1 MLNYKILAI
10 IIAVMFSFSLSLGIS
25 YAQIPAVSNN
35 TLSLNN
41 TLSPSE
47 IINRFLTNDQSNIYN
62 ISHSIGGSQGVPLNN
77 THLNNTQVNTEDNSS
92 QIPNTDSVLPK
103 VYKSAIHSLV
113 EITSFDSKNHSIS
126 KTGSGFIYD
135 FNGQPIIITASN
147 LVGEKND
154 IIVTLSDGST
164 YDSNLT
170 GLDPL
175 TNLAV
180 LSTKNISQSKLIPL
194 PTANST
200 NLEEGQQV
208 IAIGNTMGLS
218 RQITSGIISGL
229 VQPIPVFD
237 QNISKS
243 STKIPNGITTSLNL
257 GTGYGGSPLLDTK
270 GQVIGM
276 NIGNYTPTNT
286 TASQTKSTG
295 TSYAVPSNSINKIIP
310 SLLINGYYLH
320 PWFGVSGIDITRD
333 LAKALNLNES
343 RGFLVVD
350 VANPS
355 PAKKAGILGGDNTTS
370 INGRKIIL
378 GGDIILKIDNKDFLN
393 FHDMLAY
400 IENNKNVGDSMLV
413 TVLRNE
419 LPQYNTVKLE
429 ANPIYLPH
437 LK

>member
-35 TLSLNN
+35 TSSLNN

-135 FNGQPIIITASN
+135 FNGQQIIITASN

-180 LSTKNISQSKLIPL
+180 LSTKNISQNKLIPL
-194 PTANST
+194 PIANST

-208 IAIGNTMGLS
+208 VAIGNTMGLS

-286 TASQTKSTG
+286 IASQTKNTG
-295 TSYAVPSNSINKIIP
+295 TSYAVPSNLINKIIP
-310 SLLINGYYLH
+310 S
-320 PWFGVSGIDITRD
+320 
-333 LAKALNLNES
+333 
-343 RGFLVVD
+343 
-350 VANPS
+350 
-355 PAKKAGILGGDNTTS
+355 
-370 INGRKIIL
+370 
-378 GGDIILKIDNKDFLN
+378 
-393 FHDMLAY
+393 
-400 IENNKNVGDSMLV
+400 
-413 TVLRNE
+413 
-419 LPQYNTVKLE
+419 
-429 ANPIYLPH
+429 
-437 LK
+437 

>member
-35 TLSLNN
+35 TLSSNK

-92 QIPNTDSVLPK
+92 QIPITDSVLPK

-135 FNGQPIIITASN
+135 FNGQPIINTASN

-180 LSTKNISQSKLIPL
+180 LSTKNISQNKLIPL
-194 PTANST
+194 PIANST

-208 IAIGNTMGLS
+208 VAIGNTMGLS

-286 TASQTKSTG
+286 IASQTKNTG

-320 PWFGVSGIDITRD
+320 PWFRVSGIDITRD
-333 LAKALNLNES
+333 LAKTLNLNES
-343 RGFLVVD
+343 RGLLDIDF
-350 VANPS
+350 ANPS
-355 PAKKAGILGGDNTTS
+355 PAKKSGILPGASPTN
-370 INGRKIIL
+370 INGRKLTL
-378 GGDIILKIDNKDFLN
+378 GEDIIMKIDNKDFLN
-393 FHDMLAY
+393 FHDILAH
-400 IENNKNVGDSMLV
+400 IESNKNVGDSMLV
-413 TVLRNE
+413 TVLTNG
-419 LPQYNTVKLE
+419 LIQYNTVKLE
-429 ANPIYLPH
+429 ANPI
-437 LK
+437 

>member
-194 PTANST
+194 PIANST

-208 IAIGNTMGLS
+208 VAIGNTMGLS
-218 RQITSGIISGL
+218 RQITSGIISGI

-286 TASQTKSTG
+286 IASQTKNTG
-295 TSYAVPSNSINKIIP
+295 TSYAVPSNSITKILP

>member
-1 MLNYKILAI
+1 M
-10 IIAVMFSFSLSLGIS
+10 GIS

-35 TLSLNN
+35 TLSSSNN

-47 IINRFLTNDQSNIYN
+47 IINRFLTNDQFNIN
-62 ISHSIGGSQGVPLNN
+62 NTASSIGGSQEIPLNN
-77 THLNNTQVNTEDNSS
+77 THLNNTQVNTTDNSS
-92 QIPNTDSVLPK
+92 QSPNTDSVFPK

-113 EITSFDSKNHSIS
+113 EITAFDSKNHSIS
-126 KTGSGFIYD
+126 KTGSGFIYN

-147 LVGEKND
+147 LVGGKND

-175 TNLAV
+175 TNLAI
-180 LSTKNISQSKLIPL
+180 LSTKNIPQSKLIPL
-194 PTANST
+194 PIANST

-208 IAIGNTMGLS
+208 VAIGNTMGLS

-229 VQPIPVFD
+229 VQSIPVFE

-243 STKIPNGITTSLNL
+243 SPKIPNGITTSLNL
-257 GTGYGGSPLLDTK
+257 GTGYGGSPLLDIK

-276 NIGNYTPTNT
+276 NIGNYTSTNT
-286 TASQTKSTG
+286 TASQPKNTG

-320 PWFGVSGIDITRD
+320 PWFGVSGTDITRD

-343 RGFLVVD
+343 RGFLVID
-350 VANPS
+350 VANSS

-370 INGRKIIL
+370 INGRKITL

-393 FHDMLAY
+393 FHDISSLY
-400 IENNKNVGDSMLV
+400 V
-413 TVLRNE
+413 
-419 LPQYNTVKLE
+419 
-429 ANPIYLPH
+429 
-437 LK
+437 